1 MKSIEITDLIRQKA
15 CEFVKNY
22 GGEEASEDYY
32 RAALALFSSVEVLK
46 DYWENIDISKSLI
59 NIKPFF
65 DAFECIDLGID
76 GIRINIC
83 LVRNNKI
90 FIPKIMREADILS
103 DVYVAAQLNSDMST
117 FKFFGFIPVERI
129 DFDNS
134 DEDNYFVEVK
144 NLLPMDN
151 IFRVISR
158 TTPKDYEEYF
168 DVNTLRELFVSFLD
182 GEMDSENLRKVV
194 YTIFASEKSCVEELK
209 NFSCFDAYAKLL
221 AENPK
226 LLKDKSLDVF
236 TRKIPHSSEEITVIP
251 GELKDED
258 DKIADEEFS
267 SELNEIEKLSN
278 SGAISVEEHNEPVNQ
293 KSDWLS
299 VVKNDSDDDDLDH
312 TQDLLDDLN
321 EKVSIQAPEE
331 VISAYSDE
339 DLVKPMGATSLPS
352 LDGTDEDLV
361 KPMGAASLPSLDGTD
376 EDLVKPMGAASL
388 PSLDGTDEDL
398 VKPMGA
404 ASLPSLDG
412 TDEDLVKPMGAASL
426 PSLDGTDE
434 DLVKPMGAAS
444 LPSLDGTDED
454 LVKPMGAAS
463 LPSLDGTDEDLVKPM
478 GAASLPVFNEDED
491 LVKPMGVSTQSN
503 DISSDDDDLFAS
515 ATELNELFG
524 EDGQVDDV
532 ELTDT
537 IHVKDKTKNLF
548 AGDYE
553 AEEALSQDESLG
565 YIDENQQK
573 TSSFPHQKTMVVAA
587 LAGLLITGALMFGKK
602 EHASSDMLAVQE
614 NLQDASQAESDGAPD
629 VVSEN
634 IDYDANGMSSGDG
647 KELKILGASAEGDDL
662 PSLPDSRTT
671 HTGPQKISSN
681 IDEALSSAYIQTADN
696 AKVTRVSWEVPSVLA
711 SESSFQSYFNTTGQA
726 IKDNLS
732 QDLMTISNVITHN
745 MVKLSL
751 IIDEKGEVV
760 ESDVTFSTGSQVV
773 DNLVLN
779 TVSNTIKNSKIPA
792 FLNNKKFVK
801 TDLVIF
807 L

>member
-22 GGEEASEDYY
+22 GGEEASEEYY

-46 DYWENIDISKSLI
+46 DYWENIDISKSLV

-65 DAFECIDLGID
+65 EAFECIDLGID
-76 GIRINIC
+76 GVRINIC

-90 FIPKIMREADILS
+90 FIPKIQREADILS

-134 DEDNYFVEVK
+134 EEDNYFVEVK

-158 TTPKDYEEYF
+158 TTPKEYEEYF

-182 GEMDSENLRKVV
+182 GEMDSENIRKIV
-194 YTIFASEKSCVEELK
+194 YTILASEKNCVEELK

-278 SGAISVEEHNEPVNQ
+278 SGAISVEEHNEPGNQ

-299 VVKNDSDDDDLDH
+299 VVKNDNDDDDLDH
-312 TQDLLDDLN
+312 TQDLIDDLN
-321 EKVSIQAPEE
+321 EKVTVESPEE
-331 VISAYSDE
+331 VVAAYSDE
-339 DLVKPMGATSLPS
+339 DLL
-352 LDGTDEDLV
+352 
-361 KPMGAASLPSLDGTD
+361 KPMGAASLPPL
-376 EDLVKPMGAASL
+376 E
-388 PSLDGTDEDL
+388 E
-398 VKPMGA
+398 
-404 ASLPSLDG
+404 
-412 TDEDLVKPMGAASL
+412 
-426 PSLDGTDE
+426 
-434 DLVKPMGAAS
+434 
-444 LPSLDGTDED
+444 
-454 LVKPMGAAS
+454 
-463 LPSLDGTDEDLVKPM
+463 TDEDLVKPM
-478 GAASLPVFNEDED
+478 GAASLPVFDEDEELVKPMGAASLPPLEGTDED
-491 LVKPMGVSTQSN
+491 LVKPMGAGSLPVFDEDEELVKPMGAASLPPLEGTDEDLVKPMGASSLPVFDEDEELVKPMGVSAQS
-503 DISSDDDDLFAS
+503 DDTSSDDDDLFAS

-614 NLQDASQAESDGAPD
+614 NLQDASQAESDGSPD

-662 PSLPDSRTT
+662 PSLPDSQTT

-711 SESSFQSYFNTTGQA
+711 SESSFQTYFNTTGQA

>member
-22 GGEEASEDYY
+22 GGEEASEEYY

-46 DYWENIDISKSLI
+46 DYWENIDISKSLV

-83 LVRNNKI
+83 LARNNKI

-134 DEDNYFVEVK
+134 EEDNYFVEVK

-158 TTPKDYEEYF
+158 TTPKEYEEYF

-182 GEMDSENLRKVV
+182 GEMDSENIRKIV
-194 YTIFASEKSCVEELK
+194 YTILASEKNCVEELK

-299 VVKNDSDDDDLDH
+299 VVKNDNDDDDLDH
-312 TQDLLDDLN
+312 TQDLIDDLN
-321 EKVSIQAPEE
+321 EKVTVESPEE
-331 VISAYSDE
+331 VVAAYSDE
-339 DLVKPMGATSLPS
+339 DLL
-352 LDGTDEDLV
+352 
-361 KPMGAASLPSLDGTD
+361 KPMGAASLPPL
-376 EDLVKPMGAASL
+376 E
-388 PSLDGTDEDL
+388 E
-398 VKPMGA
+398 
-404 ASLPSLDG
+404 
-412 TDEDLVKPMGAASL
+412 
-426 PSLDGTDE
+426 
-434 DLVKPMGAAS
+434 
-444 LPSLDGTDED
+444 
-454 LVKPMGAAS
+454 
-463 LPSLDGTDEDLVKPM
+463 TDEDLVKPM
-478 GAASLPVFNEDED
+478 GAASLPVFDEDED
-491 LVKPMGVSTQSN
+491 LVKPMGAASLPPLEGTDEDLVKPMGAGSLPVFDEDEELVKPMGAASLPPLEGTDEDLVKPMGASSLPVFDEDEELVKPMGVSAQS
-503 DISSDDDDLFAS
+503 DDTSSDDDDLFAS

-662 PSLPDSRTT
+662 PSLPDSQTT

-711 SESSFQSYFNTTGQA
+711 SESSFQTYFNTTGQA

>member
-22 GGEEASEDYY
+22 GGEEASEEYY

-46 DYWENIDISKSLI
+46 DYWENIDISKSLV

-65 DAFECIDLGID
+65 EAFECIDLGID
-76 GIRINIC
+76 GVRINIC

-90 FIPKIMREADILS
+90 FIPKIQREADILS

-134 DEDNYFVEVK
+134 EEDNYFVEVK

-158 TTPKDYEEYF
+158 TTPKEYEEYF

-182 GEMDSENLRKVV
+182 GEMDSENIRKIV
-194 YTIFASEKSCVEELK
+194 YTILASEKSCVEELK

-299 VVKNDSDDDDLDH
+299 VVKNDNDDDDLDH
-312 TQDLLDDLN
+312 TQDLIDDLN
-321 EKVSIQAPEE
+321 EKVTVESPEE
-331 VISAYSDE
+331 VVAAYSDEDLLKPMGAASLPPLEETDE
-339 DLVKPMGATSLPS
+339 DLVKPMGAGSLPVFDEDEALVKPMGAAS
-352 LDGTDEDLV
+352 LPPLEGTDEDLV
-361 KPMGAASLPSLDGTD
+361 KPMGAG
-376 EDLVKPMGAASL
+376 
-388 PSLDGTDEDL
+388 
-398 VKPMGA
+398 
-404 ASLPSLDG
+404 
-412 TDEDLVKPMGAASL
+412 
-426 PSLDGTDE
+426 
-434 DLVKPMGAAS
+434 
-444 LPSLDGTDED
+444 
-454 LVKPMGAAS
+454 
-463 LPSLDGTDEDLVKPM
+463 
-478 GAASLPVFNEDED
+478 SLPVFDEDEE
-491 LVKPMGVSTQSN
+491 LVKPMGVSAQS
-503 DISSDDDDLFAS
+503 DDTSSDDDDLFAS

-614 NLQDASQAESDGAPD
+614 NLQDASQAESDGSPD

-662 PSLPDSRTT
+662 PSLPDSQTT

-711 SESSFQSYFNTTGQA
+711 SESSFQTYFNTTGQA

>member
-22 GGEEASEDYY
+22 GGEEASEEYY

-46 DYWENIDISKSLI
+46 DYWENIDISKSLV

-65 DAFECIDLGID
+65 EAFECIDLGID
-76 GIRINIC
+76 GVRINIC

-90 FIPKIMREADILS
+90 FIPKIQREADILL

-134 DEDNYFVEVK
+134 EEDNYFVEVK

-158 TTPKDYEEYF
+158 TTPKEYEEYF

-182 GEMDSENLRKVV
+182 GEMDSENIRKIV
-194 YTIFASEKSCVEELK
+194 YTILASEKSCVEELK

-299 VVKNDSDDDDLDH
+299 VVKNDNDDDDLDH
-312 TQDLLDDLN
+312 TQDLIDDLN
-321 EKVSIQAPEE
+321 EKVTVESPEE
-331 VISAYSDE
+331 VVAAYS
-339 DLVKPMGATSLPS
+339 
-352 LDGTDEDLV
+352 DEDLV

-444 LPSLDGTDED
+444 LPPLEGSDED
-454 LVKPMGAAS
+454 LVKPMGA
-463 LPSLDGTDEDLVKPM
+463 G
-478 GAASLPVFNEDED
+478 SLPVFDEDEE
-491 LVKPMGVSTQSN
+491 LVKPMGVSAQS
-503 DISSDDDDLFAS
+503 DDTSSDDDDLFAS

-614 NLQDASQAESDGAPD
+614 NLQDASQAESDGSPD

-662 PSLPDSRTT
+662 PSLPDSQTT

>member
-134 DEDNYFVEVK
+134 EEDNYFVEVK

-158 TTPKDYEEYF
+158 TTPKEYEEYF

-182 GEMDSENLRKVV
+182 GEMDSENIRKIV
-194 YTIFASEKSCVEELK
+194 YTILASEKNCVEELK

-299 VVKNDSDDDDLDH
+299 VVKNDNDDDDLDH
-312 TQDLLDDLN
+312 TQDLIDDLN
-321 EKVSIQAPEE
+321 EKVTVESPEE
-331 VISAYSDE
+331 VVAAYSDE
-339 DLVKPMGATSLPS
+339 DLVKPMGAASLPP
-352 LDGTDEDLV
+352 LEETDEDLV
-361 KPMGAASLPSLDGTD
+361 KPMGAASLPVFDEDEALVKPMGAASLPPLEGTD
-376 EDLVKPMGAASL
+376 EDLVKPMGAGSL
-388 PSLDGTDEDL
+388 PVFDEDEAL

-404 ASLPSLDG
+404 ASLPPLEGS
-412 TDEDLVKPMGAASL
+412 
-426 PSLDGTDE
+426 
-434 DLVKPMGAAS
+434 
-444 LPSLDGTDED
+444 
-454 LVKPMGAAS
+454 
-463 LPSLDGTDEDLVKPM
+463 DEDLVKPM

-614 NLQDASQAESDGAPD
+614 NLQDASQAESDGSPD

-662 PSLPDSRTT
+662 PSLPDSQTT

-711 SESSFQSYFNTTGQA
+711 SESSFQTYFNTTGQA

>member
-22 GGEEASEDYY
+22 GGEEASEEYY

-46 DYWENIDISKSLI
+46 DYWENIDISKSLV

-65 DAFECIDLGID
+65 EAFECIDLGID

-134 DEDNYFVEVK
+134 EEDNYFVEVK

-158 TTPKDYEEYF
+158 TTPKEYEEYF
-168 DVNTLRELFVSFLD
+168 DVNILRELFVSFLD
-182 GEMDSENLRKVV
+182 GEMDSENIRKIV
-194 YTIFASEKSCVEELK
+194 YTILASEKNCVEELK

-299 VVKNDSDDDDLDH
+299 VVKNDNDDDDLDH
-312 TQDLLDDLN
+312 TQDLIDDLN
-321 EKVSIQAPEE
+321 EKVTVESPEE
-331 VISAYSDE
+331 VVAAYSDE
-339 DLVKPMGATSLPS
+339 DLLKPMGAASLPP
-352 LDGTDEDLV
+352 LEETDEDLV
-361 KPMGAASLPSLDGTD
+361 KPMGAASLPVFDEDEELVKPMGAASLPPLEGTD
-376 EDLVKPMGAASL
+376 EDLVKPMGAGSL
-388 PSLDGTDEDL
+388 PVFDED
-398 VKPMGA
+398 
-404 ASLPSLDG
+404 
-412 TDEDLVKPMGAASL
+412 E
-426 PSLDGTDE
+426 E
-434 DLVKPMGAAS
+434 
-444 LPSLDGTDED
+444 

-478 GAASLPVFNEDED
+478 GAASLPVFNEDEE
-491 LVKPMGVSTQSN
+491 LVKPMGVSAQS
-503 DISSDDDDLFAS
+503 DDTSSDDDDLFAS

-614 NLQDASQAESDGAPD
+614 NLQDASQAESDGSPD

-662 PSLPDSRTT
+662 PSLPDSQTT

-711 SESSFQSYFNTTGQA
+711 SESSFQTYFNTTGQA

>member
-22 GGEEASEDYY
+22 GGEEASEEYY

-46 DYWENIDISKSLI
+46 DYWENIDISKSLV

-65 DAFECIDLGID
+65 EAFECIDLGID
-76 GIRINIC
+76 GVRINIC

-90 FIPKIMREADILS
+90 FIPKIQKEADILS

-117 FKFFGFIPVERI
+117 FKFFGFIPVERV

-134 DEDNYFVEVK
+134 EEDNYFVEVK

-158 TTPKDYEEYF
+158 TTPKEYEEYF

-182 GEMDSENLRKVV
+182 GEMDSENIRKIV
-194 YTIFASEKSCVEELK
+194 YTILASEKSCVEELK

-258 DKIADEEFS
+258 DKIADEEFN

-278 SGAISVEEHNEPVNQ
+278 SGAISVEEHNEPGNQ

-299 VVKNDSDDDDLDH
+299 VVKNDNDDDDLDH
-312 TQDLLDDLN
+312 TQDLIDDLN
-321 EKVSIQAPEE
+321 EKVTVESPEE
-331 VISAYSDE
+331 VVAAYSDEDLLKPMGAASLPPLEETDE
-339 DLVKPMGATSLPS
+339 DLVKPMGAASLPVFDEDEALVKPMGAAS
-352 LDGTDEDLV
+352 LPPLEGTDEDLV
-361 KPMGAASLPSLDGTD
+361 KPMGAASLPPLEGS
-376 EDLVKPMGAASL
+376 
-388 PSLDGTDEDL
+388 
-398 VKPMGA
+398 
-404 ASLPSLDG
+404 
-412 TDEDLVKPMGAASL
+412 
-426 PSLDGTDE
+426 
-434 DLVKPMGAAS
+434 
-444 LPSLDGTDED
+444 
-454 LVKPMGAAS
+454 
-463 LPSLDGTDEDLVKPM
+463 DEDLVKPM

-553 AEEALSQDESLG
+553 AGEALSQDESLG

-614 NLQDASQAESDGAPD
+614 NLQDASQAESDGSPD

-662 PSLPDSRTT
+662 PSLPDSQTT

-711 SESSFQSYFNTTGQA
+711 SESSFQTYFNTTGQA